1 MCSAV
6 RLFCFLIGMVFQQN
20 SSLLLLVNLLF
31 VLTICKGVRFA
42 RTLTGGGALCPWR
55 TAKNHTSLWN
65 RRFTTSGDSGVGGPD
80 PTRRGKA
87 ADEPLRGRK
96 RLFREADRFG
106 CRRDRGL

>member
-42 RTLTGGGALCPWR
+42 RGKLPRITQACGIGDLRLLEIQEWGGVSQIQPGAERLLTSR
-55 TAKNHTSLWN
+55 
-65 RRFTTSGDSGVGGPD
+65 
-80 PTRRGKA
+80 
-87 ADEPLRGRK
+87 
-96 RLFREADRFG
+96 
-106 CRRDRGL
+106 